1 MYRIPAFFLTIVAVT
16 APLWAAGAPPE
27 TAKSKPAATQTTQ
40 PSPRADRKQFVLD
53 VVRSAVALPQPDP
66 QDRLRVLSTAASVA
80 GTVAPQMA
88 KSFAREGARIEV
100 ELIASGET
108 PAVSLMDS
116 GQVDCPTAKTFVES
130 VPASAVERAEQSIIG
145 ALSVCPKEALEP
157 VRQKVET
164 ALNQGQLAARAI
176 LALIEATGPS
186 SRWSQSAFVKM
197 FSSLP
202 GDAEKL
208 ASEAPNYG
216 AMYVRM
222 AGEVEKDAAK
232 EAGLKLL
239 DWLAKVP
246 DGGNKNI
253 AVNMTTDAMKK
264 ALGDEG
270 YQEALRGDVVAQG
283 VAQTAGRPGE
293 IDHPKDEQVS
303 VLEAIDN
310 AGKDRSDAL
319 NSLPASRRAREAAA
333 DGFANGTSGN
343 RKLAEHYFD
352 IAFSALDEVW
362 SKRSPQKNAADV
374 IEEVSEAAAQ
384 VDPIKALTRTQKLQ
398 DPSAQAIGMLAVA
411 RVVLGQQQ

>member
-1 MYRIPAFFLTIVAVT
+1 MRRILLFLSIAAVA
-16 APLWAAGAPPE
+16 APLWAATPPA
-27 TAKSKPAATQTTQ
+27 TSAKPNSAATQGAQ
-40 PSPRADRKQFVLD
+40 PSPRNDRKQFVLD

-66 QDRLRVLSTAASVA
+66 QDRLRVLSTAANVA

-88 KSFAREGARIEV
+88 RSFAREGARIEA
-100 ELIASGET
+100 ELIASGQT

-116 GQVDCPTAKTFVES
+116 GQVDCTTARTFVES
-130 VPASAVERAEQSIIG
+130 VPASAVQRAEQSIIG

-164 ALNQGQLAARAI
+164 ALNQGHLAARAI
-176 LALIEATGPS
+176 LALIETSGPS
-186 SRWSQSAFVKM
+186 SQWSQSAFVKM

-202 GDAEKL
+202 SNAEKL

-222 AGEVEKDAAK
+222 AGEVEKDAAR
-232 EAGLKLL
+232 ESGLKLL

-264 ALGDEG
+264 ALGDQA
-270 YQEALRGDVVAQG
+270 YDEALRGDVVAQG

-293 IDHPKDEQVS
+293 IDHPKEEEVS
-303 VLEAIDN
+303 VLEAIDK
-310 AGKDRSDAL
+310 AGQDQTDAL
-319 NSLPASRRAREAAA
+319 NSMPASRRAREAAA
-333 DGFANGTSGN
+333 DGFANGTSGKL
-343 RKLAEHYFD
+343 KLAEHYFD

-362 SKRSPQKNAADV
+362 SKRSPQKNVADV

-384 VDPIKALTRTQKLQ
+384 VDPIKALTRAQKLQ